1 MGQVSYG
8 TITVSDITDIT
19 DVYLEYGLAVDSATV
34 DNNYAFNQT
43 GERGWLTTYPNWQSG
58 YQIWVREVTQKEGL
72 PPEPGTPY
80 LDKAVNQI
88 NNNFINLD
96 NRLKNFF
103 YPGDPTY
110 SGAFA
115 VSKGTADGLVV
126 TNANTY
132 GFNTRMS
139 VSSVSMGYNK
149 IPLLEMGILGSNFN
163 GIKLYSPIMDHSTIS
178 GNRLDAT
185 LTSEGL
191 KLLKGG
197 IEAGTYSSTT
207 TDFIYLSTEDYS
219 NTPIVNIGG
228 NSTGWRQIIGSKFG
242 VKNDGTVYASNADI
256 SGAITANSGKIGGW
270 SIGTDTNKSLYYSN
284 STPGASTNNL
294 VLSPSSAKN
303 TNAIGGSAANLTW
316 FISAGRAFGVTTA
329 GKLYAAGVNI
339 SGEIVADG
347 GKIGGLILEEDSVH
361 SNGKTLN
368 NNVAGTYIDSLG
380 QFNTGDGA
388 NYIKSWKDPSDNKW
402 KISLRAS
409 EMLFSSGANVED
421 ELITAKSNAE
431 TAKTS
436 IDKEINGYL
445 SVVVESNVYA
455 ESAIEIDAEK
465 YDSSFGEGT
474 NTFTYT
480 NNHWYLNGSLV
491 TEENL
496 SNYGITIKQTP
507 VEGDSFNIIAT
518 NVESLSSSLTNLREE
533 VNSNSDSINNLIDHS
548 ESNTSSISVLSEKSS
563 ATTETVDDLTSQVQ
577 ELSDTLY
584 GEKAEREARMT
595 FGTDSNGDP
604 ILTLGGGAH
613 SDFQMN
619 LTNLKLEFKEKNY
632 TVAFISG
639 HVLTIENANISTQLQ
654 MNNFAWIPR
663 KNGHLT
669 LKYMG

>member
-1 MGQVSYG
+1 MSQVSYG

-19 DVYLEYGLAVDSATV
+19 DVYLEYGLALDNANV
-34 DNNYAFNQT
+34 DNNYAFDQL
-43 GERGWLTTYPNWQSG
+43 GERGWSTDYPNWQSG
-58 YQIWVREVTQKEGL
+58 YQVWIREITQKEGL
-72 PPEPGTPY
+72 LPEPGTPY

-88 NNNFINLD
+88 NNDFINLD

-316 FISAGRAFGVTTA
+316 FISAGQAFGVTTA
-329 GKLYAAGVNI
+329 GKLYATGVNI
-339 SGEIVADG
+339 SGEIIADS
-347 GKIGGLILEEDSVH
+347 GKIGGLILEESSIH
-361 SNGKTLN
+361 SNEKTLN
-368 NNVAGTYIDSLG
+368 NNVAGIYIDGLG
-380 QFNTGDGA
+380 QFNTGDGV
-388 NYIKSWKDPSDNKW
+388 NYIKSWKDSSDNKW

-421 ELITAKSNAE
+421 ELITAKSDAE
-431 TAKTS
+431 TAKAS

-445 SVVVESNVYA
+445 SIVVESSIYE

-465 YDSSFGEGT
+465 YGSSFGAGT

-491 TEENL
+491 TEEDF
-496 SNYGITIKQTP
+496 SNYGMTIKQTP
-507 VEGDSFNIIAT
+507 VEGDSFNVIST

-533 VNSNSDSINNLIDHS
+533 VNSNSDSISNLITYT
-548 ESNTSSISVLSEKSS
+548 ESNTSNISALSEESS
-563 ATTETVDDLTSQVQ
+563 ATTETVDDLTTQVQ
-577 ELSDTLY
+577 ELSDALY
-584 GEKAEREARMT
+584 GEKTEREARMT
-595 FGTDSNGDP
+595 FGTDSAGDP

-613 SDFQMN
+613 SDFQMD
-619 LTNLKLEFKEKNY
+619 LTNLKLAFKEKNY
-632 TVAFISG
+632 TVASISG
-639 HVLTIENANISTQLQ
+639 HVLTIENANVSSQLQ
-654 MNNFAWIPR
+654 MGNFAWIPR

-669 LKYMG
+669 LKYIG